1 MNTNLIT
8 GCLVSAM
15 RLVFPSKKAPQQ
27 HSVGET
33 HHRQALLIC
42 GPFVFRDWKSFG
54 RLCPTSQGARAATRR
69 GIGCDL

>member
-1 MNTNLIT
+1 MLYASSNPQGHAMNTNLIT

-42 GPFVFRDWKSFG
+42 GPFVFRD
-54 RLCPTSQGARAATRR
+54 
-69 GIGCDL
+69 

>member
-1 MNTNLIT
+1 MLYASSNPQGHAMNTNLIT

-15 RLVFPSKKAPQQ
+15 RLVFPSKKVPQQ

-42 GPFVFRDWKSFG
+42 GPFVFS
-54 RLCPTSQGARAATRR
+54 
-69 GIGCDL
+69 